1 MTFPRLLVLA
11 LLACCTSGCVL
22 TKLLTTPMRLGG
34 ATLCLGGAVVNIAP
48 VVGNP
53 ANDALREADDAVN
66 TAADKVDD
74 LPI

>member
-1 MTFPRLLVLA
+1 MTFPRLLVLV

-34 ATLCLGGAVVNIAP
+34 AVVSIAP

>member
-1 MTFPRLLVLA
+1 
-11 LLACCTSGCVL
+11 
-22 TKLLTTPMRLGG
+22 LGG
-34 ATLCLGGAVVNIAP
+34 ATLCLGGALVSIAP

>member
-1 MTFPRLLVLA
+1 VLA

-34 ATLCLGGAVVNIAP
+34 AVVSIAP

>member
-1 MTFPRLLVLA
+1 MLHERLRPHQA
-11 LLACCTSGCVL
+11 LDDADAPGRRDGL
-22 TKLLTTPMRLGG
+22 P
-34 ATLCLGGAVVNIAP
+34 GGAVVSIAP

>member
-34 ATLCLGGAVVNIAP
+34 AVVSIAP